1 MSAHKYHSLSKANYA
16 WKPQKFR
23 FWYDAI
29 IDWMIANPGGT
40 HKDCAEALDRSP
52 GTINMIVASD
62 MFKARWAERR
72 GELNTMYSEAIMLK
86 TGKVA
91 VQALDALSD
100 RLEQNPRG
108 IPAGV
113 VADIA
118 KQSMEALGFGAP
130 KVGQPMPTQEVHVHV
145 GSDVLAQA
153 RERLRTIEGQKL
165 DEGVAPKQIEHERDD
180 DD

>member
-1 MSAHKYHSLSKANYA
+1 MTAHPHLSKANYA

-40 HKDCAEALDRSP
+40 HKACAEALGRSAQ
-52 GTINMIVASD
+52 TINMIVASD

-72 GELNTMYSEAIMLK
+72 MELNTMYSEAIMLK
-86 TGKVA
+86 TSRVA
-91 VQALDALSD
+91 VLALDALEE
-100 RLEQNPRG
+100 RLESAPRT
-108 IPAGV
+108 IPVGS

-130 KVGQPMPTQEVHVHV
+130 KAGQAVPTQEVHVHV
-145 GSDVLAQA
+145 GGDVLAQA

-165 DEGVAPKQIEHERDD
+165 DEGIPPRQIEKDSSDD
-180 DD
+180 